1 MWVEIPVFYV
11 TKSMSTLVE
20 YIEKYITHYP
30 KSQKIKVK
38 NTNNLSTKKMANLLY
53 YGKVGVESKLNLK
66 SRDLLKKHGG
76 VYERKKAGFRYM
88 PC

>member
-1 MWVEIPVFYV
+1 
-11 TKSMSTLVE
+11 
-20 YIEKYITHYP
+20 
-30 KSQKIKVK
+30 
-38 NTNNLSTKKMANLLY
+38 MANLLY

>member
-1 MWVEIPVFYV
+1 MALTPKSTPVEQSAKYFII
-11 TKSMSTLVE
+11 ST
-20 YIEKYITHYP
+20 